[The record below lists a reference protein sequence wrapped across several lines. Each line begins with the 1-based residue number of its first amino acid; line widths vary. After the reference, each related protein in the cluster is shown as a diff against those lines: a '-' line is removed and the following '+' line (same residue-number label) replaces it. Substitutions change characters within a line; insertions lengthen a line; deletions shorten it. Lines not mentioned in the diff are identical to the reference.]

1 LHQRLNCCIYYDVI
15 TEGLMP
21 YSISFS
27 GMILPNL
34 LNPCWIKAPKIDGE
48 IVNPICLATDNVPI
62 AVPFC
67 FPAALD
73 VSTVNGAPSANP
85 KPIPAIT
92 VKTIKESLVDVKNA
106 SPPNPI

>member
-1 LHQRLNCCIYYDVI
+1 
-15 TEGLMP
+15 
-21 YSISFS
+21 
-27 GMILPNL
+27 
-34 LNPCWIKAPKIDGE
+34 PKIVGE

-67 FPAALD
+67 LPAALD
-73 VSTVNGAPSANP
+73 VSTVNGAPSANR

-106 SPPNPI
+106 SPQNPIIAINPERTSVWTVPRLYTKNPPPPVTTPNASASGVINNTD